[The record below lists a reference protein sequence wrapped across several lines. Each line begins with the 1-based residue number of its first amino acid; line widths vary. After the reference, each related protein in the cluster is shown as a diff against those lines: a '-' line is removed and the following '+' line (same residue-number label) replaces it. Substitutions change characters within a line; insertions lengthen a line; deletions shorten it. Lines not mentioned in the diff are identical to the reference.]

1 MFSGGSKNNW
11 IFQLSFPLLFL
22 FSVLIIG
29 IPHSTETD
37 FKSICKIQGTG
48 FHSPYEGRTLR
59 TQGVVIGDL
68 DTTSRRGFF
77 IQADHCDDDE
87 RTSDGVFVYLG
98 ERVDIVNAGDQVE
111 IVGKVQEYYGLTEIV
126 VKPVDVTII
135 SSGSALPTPIE
146 LYPPFDNTESNRYF
160 EQLEGMRVSL
170 AKAIAVGPTGKDD
183 RSWLANADLNLQ
195 RVFYDDPRGTGEIL
209 CVDDEGS
216 FELDPEVKVGDQ
228 VTDLLAVQDY
238 RGGEFCLQLFAAP
251 LVYPVSQIVF
261 TSPINVLHKIEATL
275 AAPASD
281 GIDFRVAS
289 FNLANLFDTVDDPET
304 EDTVLS
310 AGEYQNRLSKR
321 AHAIHDV
328 LAEPE
333 IIALQE
339 AENEDVLQA
348 LVNRPEIEADY
359 AYVLQDGPDMRGIDV
374 ALLYRTDRVSLVT
387 YQVRQGCTKL
397 VDGLGPDG
405 NLDVYDPQ
413 NALTCDTDGD
423 GKLDGN
429 RLFSRPPLVVHL
441 RIYRMGSINAL
452 VGDVPNETDTLDI
465 WVISNHWKSKLQD
478 TETTQYTLP
487 RRKQQAQF
495 VASLAD
501 EIIAQE
507 LDPII
512 VVLGDLN
519 DHIGSPPLAIL
530 GENLDNQMAQL
541 SQSERYTY
549 VHRGVSQVLDHI
561 LLRMHLP
568 IAPVNL
574 TIHHINAD
582 YPAVFDG
589 VADSYYRSSDHDLL
603 SIAFTDLEQYTYLPV
618 IRK

>member
-1 MFSGGSKNNW
+1 VISGGSKIN
-11 IFQLSFPLLFL
+11 SFFLLCFPLFL
-22 FSVLIIG
+22 FFSALGIG
-29 IPHSTETD
+29 IPHSTDTD
-37 FKSICKIQGTG
+37 FKSICKIQGSD
-48 FHSPYEGRTLR
+48 FRSPYEGRTLR
-59 TQGVVIGDL
+59 TRGIVHGDL

-77 IQADHCDDDE
+77 IQSDHCDGDG
-87 RTSDGVFVYLG
+87 RTSDGIFVYLG
-98 ERVDIVNAGDQVE
+98 ERVNIVNTGDQVE
-111 IVGKVQEYYGLTEIV
+111 VVGKVQEYYGLTEIAV
-126 VKPVDVTII
+126 EPANVTII
-135 SSGSALPTPIE
+135 SSGSALPTPVE
-146 LYPPFDNTESNRYF
+146 LHPPFDNAESNRYF

-170 AKAIAVGPTGKDD
+170 AKAITVGPTGKDD
-183 RSWLANADLNLQ
+183 RSWLTNADLNLQ

-209 CVDDEGS
+209 CVDDEGP

-228 VTDLLAVQDY
+228 VTDLIAVQDY

-251 LVYPVSQIVF
+251 LVFPDSQIVF
-261 TSPINVLHKIEATL
+261 TSSINALHKVEITS
-275 AAPASD
+275 AAPASSEL
-281 GIDFRVAS
+281 DFRVAS

-310 AGEYQNRLSKR
+310 AGEYQNRLNKR

-339 AENEDVLQA
+339 AENESVLQA

-405 NLDVYDPQ
+405 NLDVYNPK

-441 RIYRMGSINAL
+441 QIYRMGSINAP
-452 VGDVPNETDTLDI
+452 VGHIPNETEALDI

-478 TETTQYTLP
+478 TETTQYTLS

-495 VASLAD
+495 VASLVD

-519 DHIGSPPLAIL
+519 DHLDSAPLAIL
-530 GENLDNQMAQL
+530 GEKLDNQMAQL

-549 VHRGVSQVLDHI
+549 VHHGISQVLDHI
-561 LLRMHLP
+561 LLRMRLP

-574 TIHHINAD
+574 TIHHVNAD

-603 SIAFTDLEQYTYLPV
+603 SIGFTVLEQYTFLPV